1 MADLFISIILAG
13 FAVTFVVELLSLV
26 TSWFF
31 QKETLYAVLS
41 LPLSFGAMYVM
52 YDITDYFFVTVPATA
67 FIALILK
74 KYLNTKTVTST
85 RLNRL

>member
-41 LPLSFGAMYVM
+41 LPLSFGAMYVFYELDKGM
-52 YDITDYFFVTVPATA
+52 FISVPATA
-67 FIALILK
+67 FIALVLK